1 MSYTDRQAPNLDDI
15 EQHMTGKWVSEQ
27 LDRLE
32 RLVREN
38 GADDELLDVIAFLRD
53 ENDRWAVSHV
63 EELDRAGLLALP
75 DDQAARH

>member
-1 MSYTDRQAPNLDDI
+1 MSYTDRQTPSLDDI

-32 RLVREN
+32 LLVREN
-38 GADDELLDVIAFLRD
+38 GSDDEMLDVIAFLRD
-53 ENDRWAVSHV
+53 ENDWWAVSEV

-75 DDQAARH
+75 DDEAASH